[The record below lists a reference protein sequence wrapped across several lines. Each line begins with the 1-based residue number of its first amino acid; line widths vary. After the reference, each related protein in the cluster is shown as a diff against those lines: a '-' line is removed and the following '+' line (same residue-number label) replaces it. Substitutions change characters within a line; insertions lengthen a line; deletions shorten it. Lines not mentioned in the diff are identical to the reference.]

1 MKQRLFLVL
10 IILLLGACGTNK
22 AQREGQ
28 ETMDAWEALVRW
40 SQYDALVDF
49 IHPEWLAEHPVTQ
62 LDIDRLHQFKV
73 TEYRTRQVLQEEDG
87 KSIERRA
94 QIRLYH
100 IHSARERVID
110 HRETW
115 RYDEDLKVW
124 LLHSGLPD
132 PRRDHL

>member
-10 IILLLGACGTNK
+10 IILLLAACGANK
-22 AQREGQ
+22 AQREGK

-49 IHPEWLAEHPVTQ
+49 IHPEWLAENPITQ
-62 LDIDRLHQFKV
+62 LDVDRLHQFKV
-73 TEYRTRQVLQEEDG
+73 TEYRIRQVLQEEDG
-87 KSIERRA
+87 GNIRRRV

-100 IHSARERVID
+100 IHSARERIID
-110 HRETW
+110 HLEVW
-115 RYDEDLKVW
+115 RYDGDLKVW